1 MYINPANTGQ
11 FVQSLTRAVPPP
23 LLIYI
28 IPHYLPLP
36 PTNSRDYPQNVC
48 WCMLDPQWLVATSS
62 SSWRQGLLMAAV
74 YHDRDGPDRR
84 RIPRSGCQALVRRP
98 LLQLPRHKCRR
109 RPWPPQM
116 SWYDE
121 KSDRHRPTSP
131 RPPSGGPNAP
141 PINATSPT
149 SPGESAV
156 LCCMC
161 VTLFSPTPGTAVSP
175 Y

>member
-1 MYINPANTGQ
+1 M
-11 FVQSLTRAVPPP
+11 
-23 LLIYI
+23 
-28 IPHYLPLP
+28 
-36 PTNSRDYPQNVC
+36 
-48 WCMLDPQWLVATSS
+48 
-62 SSWRQGLLMAAV
+62 
-74 YHDRDGPDRR
+74 GPDRR

-149 SPGESAV
+149 SPGESAA
-156 LCCMC
+156 LCCVS
-161 VTLFSPTPGTAVSP
+161 VTHLSPTPGTAVSP
-175 Y
+175 HWTFMPCANLVNIIVRNICHKTTSCVSVTTPLASLPPCNMSKSLVVSLQGHATAFLVASVRGVLVGSSELC